1 VSETLASA
9 VERFLASRRALG
21 RKYRSEES
29 ELRLLVRFAGER
41 RAGRLDE
48 LTPALL
54 EEFLA
59 SRPRSRP
66 RSFNHLLGVVAC
78 LMDWA
83 VAQELL
89 AASPLRTRRR
99 RVTSV
104 RVPFLFDPAQAR
116 RLLDAAGALPDNS
129 RAAQRGPTYRT
140 IFALCYG
147 LGLRAGEACGLR
159 LGDVD
164 VQRSLLVVVGGK
176 FGKSRLVP
184 YGPRIASLAGEQLQR
199 RQAAAAH
206 DAGAP
211 LFTFDGRRCV
221 SPGTASQVFH
231 RLVTDLELP
240 VPDGVSPPCL
250 HSLRHSFAVS
260 TLLRWY
266 RQGLDPSSRLHQLST
281 FMGHVDPASTAVYL
295 TITPALLEEASRRFE
310 AFAAPAWAAGRE
322 TAR

>member
-1 VSETLASA
+1 MSETLASA

-41 RAGRLDE
+41 RVGRLDQ

-89 AASPLRTRRR
+89 AASPLRIRRR

-184 YGPRIASLAGEQLQR
+184 YGPRIASLVGEQLQR
-199 RQAAAAH
+199 RQAA
-206 DAGAP
+206 GA
-211 LFTFDGRRCV
+211 LGCRR
-221 SPGTASQVFH
+221 A
-231 RLVTDLELP
+231 
-240 VPDGVSPPCL
+240 
-250 HSLRHSFAVS
+250 
-260 TLLRWY
+260 
-266 RQGLDPSSRLHQLST
+266 
-281 FMGHVDPASTAVYL
+281 AVYL
-295 TITPALLEEASRRFE
+295 RR
-310 AFAAPAWAAGRE
+310 APVRAAPARP
-322 TAR
+322 ARSSTGW